1 MRAMNPFEKPVPL
14 DKYQDYKDYVDEPM
28 NLEKVDE
35 KLNEVFIKHPMI
47 SNMMF
52 FWSLKITKNT
62 IVKRNIVRQ
71 IFWTCPNMAYEL
83 LNESLQIILRNTN
96 QVRLYRPL
104 LFCRV

>member
-1 MRAMNPFEKPVPL
+1 MDPFEKPVPL

-52 FWSLKITKNT
+52 F
-62 IVKRNIVRQ
+62 
-71 IFWTCPNMAYEL
+71 
-83 LNESLQIILRNTN
+83 
-96 QVRLYRPL
+96 
-104 LFCRV
+104 